1 MAVALPG
8 PRDIAR
14 DTGADEGKKGR
25 MLRDVRTAWK
35 GAVGAALTG
44 ERAEEACR
52 LSRLQVG
59 EGREKGEGRGRER
72 GERKGEGKGVTPS
85 RRDHLQSPDVGWPA
99 PRPLGESG
107 ESGWSLGGN

>member
-35 GAVGAALTG
+35 GGSWG
-44 ERAEEACR
+44 IPDWGK
-52 LSRLQVG
+52 SGGGLQAKPAWGGGG
-59 EGREKGEGRGRER
+59 EGEGVRGEKGG
-72 GERKGEGKGVTPS
+72 GEGGDSQQAGP
-85 RRDHLQSPDVGWPA
+85 PPE
-99 PRPLGESG
+99 P
-107 ESGWSLGGN
+107 